1 MIIIK
6 CLYHQN
12 LKMKKILYLW
22 LSLVVIISSVF
33 SITLAQGEGQG
44 TTSDSTTSDSTT
56 TNLTTQETEIGINL
70 STNCLRGVW
79 KNCFEYE
86 KLVWID
92 GKQKTKYTATSIAK
106 DVMYAATYA
115 VWTVLTIV
123 IIYCGLMYIYAS
135 RWGKDT
141 SSYTRWL
148 TNAAIWAIL
157 VWWAYAIIRLIQY
170 VARW

>member
-1 MIIIK
+1 MKRII
-6 CLYHQN
+6 
-12 LKMKKILYLW
+12 YLW
-22 LSLVVIISSVF
+22 LSLLVIISSIT
-33 SITLAQGEGQG
+33 SISLAQEEPKPGEGKQE
-44 TTSDSTTSDSTT
+44 TT
-56 TNLTTQETEIGINL
+56 LTTPETDIGINL
-70 STNCLRGVW
+70 SNSCLRGVW

-141 SSYTRWL
+141 SSYRRWL
-148 TNAAIWAIL
+148 VNAAVWAIL
-157 VWWAYAIIRLIQY
+157 VWGAYAIVRLIQY

>member
-1 MIIIK
+1 
-6 CLYHQN
+6 
-12 LKMKKILYLW
+12 MKRILYLW
-22 LSLVVIISSVF
+22 LSLLVIISSIT
-33 SITLAQGEGQG
+33 SISLAQDPTPGNEKKE
-44 TTSDSTTSDSTT
+44 T
-56 TNLTTQETEIGINL
+56 LTTPETDIGINI
-70 STNCLRGVW
+70 SDSCLRGVW

-141 SSYTRWL
+141 SSYRRWL
-148 TNAAIWAIL
+148 VNAAIWAIL
-157 VWWAYAIIRLIQY
+157 VWWAYAIVRLIQY

>member
-1 MIIIK
+1 
-6 CLYHQN
+6 
-12 LKMKKILYLW
+12 MKRILYLW
-22 LSLVVIISSVF
+22 LSLLVIISS
-33 SITLAQGEGQG
+33 ITSVSLAQDPKPGEIKQD
-44 TTSDSTTSDSTT
+44 TT
-56 TNLTTQETEIGINL
+56 LTTPETDIGINI
-70 STNCLRGVW
+70 SDSCLRGVW

-141 SSYTRWL
+141 SSYRRWL
-148 TNAAIWAIL
+148 VNAAIWAIL
-157 VWWAYAIIRLIQY
+157 VWWAYAIVRLIQY

>member
-1 MIIIK
+1 MKRII
-6 CLYHQN
+6 
-12 LKMKKILYLW
+12 YLW
-22 LSLVVIISSVF
+22 LSLLIIISSIT
-33 SITLAQGEGQG
+33 SISLAWEDEKPDKQQD
-44 TTSDSTTSDSTT
+44 TTQDTTP
-56 TNLTTQETEIGINL
+56 NLTTLETDIGINL
-70 STNCLRGVW
+70 SNSCLRGVW

-141 SSYTRWL
+141 SSYRRWL
-148 TNAAIWAIL
+148 VNAAVWAIL
-157 VWWAYAIIRLIQY
+157 VWGAYASVRLIQY
-170 VARW
+170 IARW

>member
-1 MIIIK
+1 MKRII
-6 CLYHQN
+6 
-12 LKMKKILYLW
+12 YLW
-22 LSLVVIISSVF
+22 LSLLIIISSIT
-33 SITLAQGEGQG
+33 SISLAWEDEKPDKQQD
-44 TTSDSTTSDSTT
+44 TTQDTTP
-56 TNLTTQETEIGINL
+56 NLTTLETDIGINL
-70 STNCLRGVW
+70 SNSCLRGVW

-141 SSYTRWL
+141 SSYRRWL
-148 TNAAIWAIL
+148 VNAAVWAIL
-157 VWWAYAIIRLIQY
+157 VWGAYAIVRLIQY
-170 VARW
+170 IARW

>member
-1 MIIIK
+1 MKRII
-6 CLYHQN
+6 
-12 LKMKKILYLW
+12 YLW
-22 LSLVVIISSVF
+22 LSLLVIISSIT
-33 SITLAQGEGQG
+33 SISLAQEEPKPGEGKQE
-44 TTSDSTTSDSTT
+44 TT
-56 TNLTTQETEIGINL
+56 LTTPETDIGINL
-70 STNCLRGVW
+70 SNSCLRGVW

-141 SSYTRWL
+141 SSYRRWL
-148 TNAAIWAIL
+148 VNAAVWAIL
-157 VWWAYAIIRLIQY
+157 VWWAYAIVRLIQY

>member
-1 MIIIK
+1 
-6 CLYHQN
+6 
-12 LKMKKILYLW
+12 MKRILYLW
-22 LSLVVIISSVF
+22 LSLLVIISSIT
-33 SITLAQGEGQG
+33 SISLAWEDEKPDKQQD
-44 TTSDSTTSDSTT
+44 TTQDTTP
-56 TNLTTQETEIGINL
+56 NLTTLETDIGINL
-70 STNCLRGVW
+70 SNSCLRGVW

-141 SSYTRWL
+141 SSYRRWL
-148 TNAAIWAIL
+148 VNAAVWAIL
-157 VWWAYAIIRLIQY
+157 VWGAYAIVRLIQY
-170 VARW
+170 IARW

>member
-1 MIIIK
+1 MKRII
-6 CLYHQN
+6 
-12 LKMKKILYLW
+12 YLW
-22 LSLVVIISSVF
+22 LSLLIIISSIT
-33 SITLAQGEGQG
+33 SISLAWEDEKPDKQQD
-44 TTSDSTTSDSTT
+44 TTQDTTP
-56 TNLTTQETEIGINL
+56 NLTTLETDIGINL
-70 STNCLRGVW
+70 SNSCLRGVW

-135 RWGKDT
+135 KWGKDT
-141 SSYTRWL
+141 SSYRKWL
-148 TNAAIWAIL
+148 VNAAIWAIL
-157 VWWAYAIIRLIQY
+157 VWWAYAIVRLIQY

>member
-1 MIIIK
+1 MKRII
-6 CLYHQN
+6 
-12 LKMKKILYLW
+12 YLW
-22 LSLVVIISSVF
+22 LSLLVIISSIT
-33 SITLAQGEGQG
+33 SISLAQEEPKPGEGKQE
-44 TTSDSTTSDSTT
+44 TT
-56 TNLTTQETEIGINL
+56 LTTPETDIGINL
-70 STNCLRGVW
+70 SNSCLRGVW

-141 SSYTRWL
+141 SSYRKWL
-148 TNAAIWAIL
+148 VNAAIWAIL

>member
-1 MIIIK
+1 MKRII
-6 CLYHQN
+6 
-12 LKMKKILYLW
+12 YLW
-22 LSLVVIISSVF
+22 LSLLVIISSIT
-33 SITLAQGEGQG
+33 SISLAQEEPKPGEGKQA
-44 TTSDSTTSDSTT
+44 TT
-56 TNLTTQETEIGINL
+56 LTTPETDIGINL
-70 STNCLRGVW
+70 SNSCLRGVW

-141 SSYTRWL
+141 SSYRRWL
-148 TNAAIWAIL
+148 VNAAVWAIL
-157 VWWAYAIIRLIQY
+157 VWWAYAIVRLIQY